1 MLVTRPVNSAAAADQ
16 PRAIMA
22 AVALSVIGA
31 SFLYGTAAIGEKI
44 I

>member
-22 AVALSVIGA
+22 AVALSVIGV
-31 SFLYGTAAIGEKI
+31 SFFMALLLSEKK
-44 I
+44 